1 MSRTVNTS
9 YPEYP
14 VFKGLQR
21 PLEFMGLRGRYIY
34 WAAVTAGCAI
44 LSFIVVYSLLGF
56 VVGLIVLTVIAAV
69 GIALIILKQM
79 KGLHTKKEFQGILI
93 YRRDS
98 EI

>member
-1 MSRTVNTS
+1 MNSTVNTS

-56 VVGLIVLTVIAAV
+56 VVGLVVLTVIAAV